1 MNAHSPP
8 QTYTRYAR
16 SLPPPLSGSF
26 TQESVMRKRITLL
39 APRRIQRKAALRRLV
54 KSVLDAEGCSKRV
67 NIVLTD
73 DETLRDLNERFKGRK
88 GPTDVLAFDFEEPD
102 FLGEVYVS
110 LDRAREQARYY
121 GVSEEEE
128 IERLVL
134 HGLLHLL
141 GYTHPRMK
149 PIMKRYLG

>member
-1 MNAHSPP
+1 
-8 QTYTRYAR
+8 
-16 SLPPPLSGSF
+16 
-26 TQESVMRKRITLL
+26 MRKRITLA

-54 KSVLDAEGCSKRV
+54 KSVLDAEGCSRRV

-73 DETLRDLNERFKGRK
+73 DETLRDLNKRFKKRK

-110 LDRAREQARYY
+110 LDRAREQARHY

-134 HGLLHLL
+134 HGLLTAILILL
-141 GYTHPRMK
+141 GASAFFSSAETAYFSISPLRSIK
-149 PIMKRYLG
+149 ALGVE

>member
-1 MNAHSPP
+1 
-8 QTYTRYAR
+8 
-16 SLPPPLSGSF
+16 
-26 TQESVMRKRITLL
+26 MRKRITLL
-39 APRRIQRKAALRRLV
+39 ATRRIQRKAALRRLV
-54 KSVLDAEGCSKRV
+54 KSVLDAKGCNKRV

-110 LDRAREQARYY
+110 LDRAREQALDY

-141 GYTHPRMK
+141 GYPHTQME

>member
-1 MNAHSPP
+1 
-8 QTYTRYAR
+8 
-16 SLPPPLSGSF
+16 
-26 TQESVMRKRITLL
+26 MRKRITLL

-54 KSVLDAEGCSKRV
+54 KSVLDAEDCSKRV

>member
-1 MNAHSPP
+1 
-8 QTYTRYAR
+8 
-16 SLPPPLSGSF
+16 
-26 TQESVMRKRITLL
+26 MRKRITLA
-39 APRRIQRKAALRRLV
+39 APRRTQRKRALRRLV
-54 KSVLDAEGCSKRV
+54 KSVLDAEGCGKRV

-73 DETLRDLNERFKGRK
+73 DETLEDLNKRFKKRK
-88 GPTDVLAFDFEEPD
+88 GPTDVLAFEFEEPD

-110 LDRAREQARYY
+110 LDRAREQALDY

-128 IERLVL
+128 VERLVL

-141 GYTHPRMK
+141 GYTQTQME

>member
-1 MNAHSPP
+1 M
-8 QTYTRYAR
+8 
-16 SLPPPLSGSF
+16 
-26 TQESVMRKRITLL
+26 
-39 APRRIQRKAALRRLV
+39 
-54 KSVLDAEGCSKRV
+54 
-67 NIVLTD
+67 LTD
-73 DETLRDLNERFKGRK
+73 DETLRDLNKRFKGRK

-110 LDRAREQARYY
+110 LDRAREQAIYY

>member
-1 MNAHSPP
+1 
-8 QTYTRYAR
+8 
-16 SLPPPLSGSF
+16 
-26 TQESVMRKRITLL
+26 MRKRITLA
-39 APRRIQRKAALRRLV
+39 APRRIRIKAALRRLV
-54 KSVLDAEGCSKRV
+54 KSVLDAEGCSRRV

-73 DETLRDLNERFKGRK
+73 DETLRDLNKRFKKRK

-110 LDRAREQARYY
+110 IDRAREQARHY

-141 GYTHPRMK
+141 GYTHPRME